1 MKVNKNLLF
10 RCKKKEIVE
19 SVNFVETN
27 LIKHVR
33 IVIFTMQSDLYEGGL
48 SMNILETREYKTCAI
63 PRQNGCFME
72 NTESLKATGA

>member
-1 MKVNKNLLF
+1 MCFTRENEQKQFRGGLAKMKVSKNLLF
-10 RCKKKEIVE
+10 RCKVNQIFE

-48 SMNILETREYKTCAI
+48 SMNIL
-63 PRQNGCFME
+63 
-72 NTESLKATGA
+72 

>member
-1 MKVNKNLLF
+1 MKVSKNLLF
-10 RCKKKEIVE
+10 RCKMTEIVE

-48 SMNILETREYKTCAI
+48 SMNIL
-63 PRQNGCFME
+63 
-72 NTESLKATGA
+72 

>member
-1 MKVNKNLLF
+1 MKVIKNLLF
-10 RCKKKEIVE
+10 QSKMKEIVE

-48 SMNILETREYKTCAI
+48 SMNIL
-63 PRQNGCFME
+63 
-72 NTESLKATGA
+72 